1 MSNSVLYEYEGEMLS
16 IKTIAG
22 RVELSPSTI
31 YKYLNKGYSLVQ
43 AVEIG
48 KEQSLKTFK
57 NRTKTNNRQV
67 KKYLYNGIDM
77 TIEEI
82 SKLSGVSKDSL
93 YRRISEGLTP
103 EKAIAEIKKNIAHK
117 YPYLGGLYSKW
128 QLERLTGVSK
138 WYLDKHLSDNRKYT
152 EEEIKIIIDSYKQ
165 KQVCM
170 YQGLSLY
177 QYCVQNGYN
186 YNVIYYNM
194 KAYKLTPGEAIK
206 QYLTSGQLARFRH
219 RYVLGD
225 VLLYHFLLKFQ
236 LDDRYITDRIRKGR
250 TEEEAIVDAIF
261 LNQESYKNRKIRNK
275 LRSIYGEIETLEEV
289 EKIKT
294 IYALA
299 PEDIEFLNNKDK
311 RVKEIL
317 TQYRLFGVLS
327 LMHAASSTQE
337 LEKIMV
343 ENGIEATDMDK
354 LHQDL
359 LEGFVKREKNDNNDQ
374 VKYIWRKEN

>member
-1 MSNSVLYEYEGEMLS
+1 
-16 IKTIAG
+16 
-22 RVELSPSTI
+22 
-31 YKYLNKGYSLVQ
+31 
-43 AVEIG
+43 
-48 KEQSLKTFK
+48 
-57 NRTKTNNRQV
+57 
-67 KKYLYNGIDM
+67 
-77 TIEEI
+77 
-82 SKLSGVSKDSL
+82 
-93 YRRISEGLTP
+93 
-103 EKAIAEIKKNIAHK
+103 
-117 YPYLGGLYSKW
+117 
-128 QLERLTGVSK
+128 
-138 WYLDKHLSDNRKYT
+138 
-152 EEEIKIIIDSYKQ
+152 
-165 KQVCM
+165 
-170 YQGLSLY
+170 
-177 QYCVQNGYN
+177 
-186 YNVIYYNM
+186 M

-275 LRSIYGEIETLEEV
+275 LRSIYSEIETLEEV

-294 IYALA
+294 IYALT